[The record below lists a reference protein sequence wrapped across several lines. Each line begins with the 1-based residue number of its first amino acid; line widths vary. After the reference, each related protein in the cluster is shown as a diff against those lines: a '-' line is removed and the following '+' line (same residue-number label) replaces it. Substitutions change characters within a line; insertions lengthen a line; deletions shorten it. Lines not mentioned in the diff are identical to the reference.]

1 MMPDKKY
8 DVIVVGAGT
17 GGALTAISLA
27 EKGVKVLLL
36 DSKNEKL
43 IGKKVC
49 GDALG
54 LHHIKN
60 VKIPYPP
67 NDTFKS
73 RLDFVKVYSPSSKYS
88 VTVEGEGLALDRH
101 RFGQWLLGM
110 ALDKGAELM
119 ADTKAT
125 TLSYERGRAT
135 QLRAVY
141 KDQSVQSVR
150 ADYFVDASGYA
161 ATLRKQI
168 PETIGIQKEVPL
180 EDVSVAYREIR
191 WVEQVEEPGIAKI
204 FLDQDL
210 APGGYWWYFPQ
221 DEHTLNIGLGVQGG
235 RNVNPKDKL
244 REVVRRR
251 EDLQKSST
259 LDAGGGI
266 VPTRRSLYSLVAKNV
281 LFIGDAACTAN
292 PIHGGG
298 IGPSMLSARACG
310 GAIVKALNDQEN
322 EDERLWEA
330 NIEYTRLYGAKSAS
344 LDIFRMF
351 LQALTNEEIEFGM
364 MKQLISDKDLTEI
377 GYGTGGLTLKD
388 KVLKVIRGISK
399 PGVLKN
405 LSETAKY
412 MKLVKEEYDKYPNI
426 IGFPEWVNRVEGIFR
441 KYSIDYTAK
450 K

>member
-1 MMPDKKY
+1 MTDEKY

-17 GGALTAISLA
+17 GGALTAFSLA
-27 EKGVKVLLL
+27 EKGVKVLLV
-36 DSKNEKL
+36 DCKVEKL

-60 VKIPYPP
+60 VKLPYPP
-67 NDTFKS
+67 KDTFKG
-73 RLDFVKVYSPSSKYS
+73 RIDFVKVYSPSSKYA

-101 RFGQWLLGM
+101 RFGQWLLGL

-119 ADTKAT
+119 ADTRAT

-135 QLRAVY
+135 QLRMVC
-141 KDQSVQSVR
+141 KGQSTQYIK
-150 ADYFVDASGYA
+150 AEYFVDASGYDA
-161 ATLRKQI
+161 VLRRQI
-168 PETIGIQKEVPL
+168 PDTPGIQRDVSL

-191 WVEQVEEPGIAKI
+191 RVEQVEDIGIAKI
-204 FLDQDL
+204 FLDQEL

-221 DEHTLNIGLGVQGG
+221 DEHTLNIGVGVQGG
-235 RNVNPKDKL
+235 RNINPKDKL
-244 REVVRRR
+244 KEVIRRR
-251 EDLQKSST
+251 EDLQKSSI
-259 LDAGGGI
+259 LEAGGGI

-298 IGPSMLSARACG
+298 IGPSMLSARTCG
-310 GAIVKALNDQEN
+310 GAIVKALNDREN
-322 EDERLWEA
+322 EEEKLWEA
-330 NIEYTRLYGAKSAS
+330 NTEYTRLYGAKSAS

-364 MKQLISDKDLTEI
+364 MKQLISDKDLAEI
-377 GYGTGGLTLKD
+377 GYGTGSLTLKD
-388 KVLKVIRGISK
+388 KVLKLLKGFTK
-399 PGVLKN
+399 PGVLIN

-412 MKLVKEEYDKYPNI
+412 MRTVKEEYDNYPHAKE
-426 IGFPEWVNRVEGIFR
+426 FPEWVSKVEGIF
-441 KYSIDYTAK
+441 KEYSRNYAFK